1 MIKAVDKILKEKK
14 VKEEVK
20 DNVYSDGSKE
30 YKDFLQGALRE
41 PEKKKRE
48 DGTMY
53 DEEKKRWMVLMNI
66 EKWVPKENYLKFKG
80 MKREFI
86 KIVDKLYE
94 GGEVE
99 RVIFQLEAGE
109 VDRLGHV
116 HFYVELAKARN
127 VGYVKEKFKEWF
139 GYTIAPPQVI
149 LPKKELGVI
158 KYVKKET
165 TRIMG
170 YYHDSMDDYTASDEV
185 KEYRDC
191 QELILSRIEEVA
203 ENEILFVIDEGG
215 GIGKS
220 TLALREA
227 ELTEIGSMEARRYT
241 IYLHDDFKSVTDC
254 YKYLSS
260 MFLKA
265 RERGVELRYEAATVF
280 VDCVRMTKISPYDL
294 AGLLERIKN
303 GACYDDRYGSK
314 FYKVK
319 SPRVCVFSNKDIPG
333 ITHAKGNMEVTVLS
347 KGMKESR
354 IVERRIEHCLLTES
368 RLRVLKFSKKQYKR
382 KKIQGVYEF
391 VRHDSEGNLK
401 VTRAIKGHGN
411 MYMGD

>member
-1 MIKAVDKILKEKK
+1 MVKTASETLKEKEEK
-14 VKEEVK
+14 VE
-20 DNVYSDGSKE
+20 DNAYDDGSKE
-30 YKDFLQGALRE
+30 YKDFLKGAIRE

-53 DEEKKRWMVLMNI
+53 DEEKKRWMVLINV

-86 KIVDKLYE
+86 GIVDELCK
-94 GGEVE
+94 GKEVE

-109 VDRLGHV
+109 VDRLGHI
-116 HFYVELAKARN
+116 HFYVELAKARD
-127 VGYVKEKFKEWF
+127 VKYVKEKFKEWF
-139 GYTIAPPQVI
+139 GYAIAPPQIV

-170 YYHDSMDDYTASDEV
+170 SYYDSMDDYATSDDVE
-185 KEYRDC
+185 KYRDC
-191 QELILSRIEEVA
+191 QELILKRIEEVDG
-203 ENEILFVIDEGG
+203 NEILFVIDEGG

-227 ELTEIGSMEARRYT
+227 DLTEMGSMEARRHT
-241 IYLHDDFKSVTDC
+241 VYLHDDFKSVTDC

-260 MFLKA
+260 MFLNA
-265 RERGVELRYEAATVF
+265 MSLGVGLKYEAPTVF
-280 VDCVRMTKISPYDL
+280 VDCTRMTKISPYDL

-314 FYKVK
+314 FKKVK
-319 SPRVCVFSNKDIPG
+319 SPKVCVFSNKDIPG
-333 ITHAKGNMEVTVLS
+333 ITHRKGKIEVIVLS
-347 KGMKESR
+347 KGVKESM
-354 IVERRIEHCLLTES
+354 IVERKIENCLLTES
-368 RLRVLKFSKKQYKR
+368 RLRVLKFSKEQYKR

-391 VRHDSEGNLK
+391 VRHDGEGNLK
-401 VTRAIKGHGN
+401 VTKVVKGHDN
-411 MYMGD
+411 MYMGK